1 MEVRVPDTGF
11 EVAPGTLRAAAG
23 AAGSV
28 ADELRQLTGG
38 LNAATSDAAAVV
50 GQPVAAG
57 AVLDFAASWTAHLL
71 VLEQLLVGLGDG
83 LAVSAA
89 AYETTDAAAAG
100 SLAGSGRLL

>member
-1 MEVRVPDTGF
+1 VADTGF
-11 EVAPGTLRAAAG
+11 EVALGTLRAAAG
-23 AAGSV
+23 AAGSL
-28 ADELRQLTGG
+28 ADELRQLIGG
-38 LNAATSDAAAVV
+38 FGAATCDAAGVV
-50 GQPVAAG
+50 GDPVAAG
-57 AVLDFAASWTAHLL
+57 AVLDFAAGWNVHLL